1 MCGWNEPER
10 VNVQSVVVKVDEHLR
25 AGYARLTRE
34 KRALPWIGP
43 KTIDYRPHSEAQQA
57 NSGGENTG

>member
-1 MCGWNEPER
+1 MSIYEQAMR
-10 VNVQSVVVKVDEHLR
+10 SL
-25 AGYARLTRE
+25 ARE